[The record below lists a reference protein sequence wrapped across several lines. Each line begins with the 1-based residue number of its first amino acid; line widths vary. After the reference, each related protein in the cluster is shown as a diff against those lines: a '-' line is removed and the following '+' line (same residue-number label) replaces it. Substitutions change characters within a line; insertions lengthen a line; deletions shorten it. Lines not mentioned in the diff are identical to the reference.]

1 MPQDNSKQNNILI
14 TGANGFIGKS
24 LNSYINRLESSG
36 DYEIVNAVRNLN
48 SASEQNNGVAIGEV
62 DQDTDWQ
69 QALSGVDTVVHLA
82 ARVHVMK
89 ETSAD
94 PLQAFRKTN
103 VEGTLALAK
112 QAIQAGVKRF
122 IYLSTIK
129 VSGEKTLTSP
139 FTANDPVNP
148 SDPYAIS
155 KNEAELALLALH
167 QQQLL
172 EVVIIRPPLV
182 YGPGVKGNFS
192 RLIKLLK
199 KQWPLP
205 LAGIKNKRSLVN
217 IDNLNSLIVCCISH
231 KKAAGEVFLVSDGN
245 DISTSQLLNEITLA
259 LQCKNR
265 LFWLPALLLK
275 SMAIMAAKGAEYQRL
290 CESLQVDINKNKKI
304 LGWTPKLSL
313 RQALNNYFGK

>member
-1 MPQDNSKQNNILI
+1 MIVKKKILI

-24 LNSYINRLESSG
+24 LNCYISQLENTQ
-36 DYEIVNAVRNLN
+36 DYEIVNAVRSLNLSN
-48 SASEQNNGVAIGEV
+48 EQHSAAVGEI

-69 QALSGVDTVVHLA
+69 QVLRGVDSIVHLA

-89 ETSAD
+89 ETSTD

-103 VEGTLALAK
+103 VEGTLNLAR

-129 VSGEKTLTSP
+129 VNGEKTLASP
-139 FTANDPVNP
+139 FTADGAVNP

-155 KNEAELALLALH
+155 KREAELALLALC

-172 EVVIIRPPLV
+172 DVVIIRPPLV
-182 YGPGVKGNFS
+182 YGTGVKGNFS

-205 LAGIKNKRSLVN
+205 LAGINNKRSLVN
-217 IDNLNSLIVCCISH
+217 TDNLNSLIVCCLSH
-231 KKAAGEVFLVSDGN
+231 RQATGEVFLVSDGK

-275 SMAIMAAKGAEYQRL
+275 SMATMAAKGAEYQRL

-304 LGWTPKLSL
+304 LGWSPQLSL
-313 RQALNNYFGK
+313 RQALSRYFSSKSLKV

>member
-1 MPQDNSKQNNILI
+1 VKNKILI

-24 LNSYINRLESSG
+24 LDCYISKLNNAQN
-36 DYEIVNAVRNLN
+36 YEIVKAVRKTN
-48 SASEQNNGVAIGEV
+48 SKNDENCVAVGEI
-62 DQDTDWQ
+62 DQHTNWQ
-69 QALSGVDTVVHLA
+69 QALTGIDTVVHLA
-82 ARVHVMK
+82 ARVHVMN

-103 VEGTLALAK
+103 VQGTLTLAN

-129 VSGEKTLTSP
+129 VNGEKTLASP
-139 FTANDPVNP
+139 FTADDVINP

-155 KNEAELALLALH
+155 KSEAESGLLTLH

-172 EVVIIRPPLV
+172 DVVIIRPPLV

-199 KQWPLP
+199 KQLPLP
-205 LAGIKNKRSLVN
+205 LAGINNKRSLAN
-217 IDNLNSLIVCCISH
+217 IDNLNSLIVCCLSH
-231 KKAAGEVFLVSDGN
+231 EKAPGEVFLVSDGN
-245 DISTSQLLNEITLA
+245 DVSTSELLSELALA

-265 LFWLPALLLK
+265 LFWLPVKLLK
-275 SMAIMAAKGAEYQRL
+275 IMATAAAKGAEFQRL
-290 CESLQVDINKNKKI
+290 CESLQVDISKNNKI
-304 LGWTPKLSL
+304 LNWTPKLSL
-313 RQALNNYFGK
+313 RQALTNYFRQ